1 MENDYVEHRKRV
13 SQIEKE
19 LTPEP
24 TSLKEIS
31 PDEKIV
37 SLVKQIEAQTEI
49 EITVSD
55 SNMRSEINDI
65 KNNFNISTRSAER
78 MIIFCQSHYCHIP
91 TDSLL

>member
-19 LTPEP
+19 LKPEP